1 MKKLSIFIF
10 MILLLVGCSSNRQEE
25 TIMVTRDNILYALYN
40 QSGKK
45 LTTYQYKTF
54 EEVEETGYI
63 VTNKDDQKG
72 FISLNGKEIIPFG
85 VYETLESTD
94 HMLYATKKVDKPKE
108 EKETKKEDKKKKEDK
123 IGRAHV

>member
-10 MILLLVGCSSNRQEE
+10 MILLLVGCSSSRQEE

-85 VYETLESTD
+85 EYETLEATD
-94 HMLYATKKVDKPKE
+94 HMLYATKK
-108 EKETKKEDKKKKEDK
+108 
-123 IGRAHV
+123 